1 MPISSGSFVVVDF
14 IDLGLSSTKLKVF
27 LLVNVIENLWIHVT
41 YLPRVFFLVNRSQQF
56 TSIKLDPECYYSKF
70 IDSCQL
76 LINNFSL
83 MQIIIRKLC

>member
-1 MPISSGSFVVVDF
+1 VVDF
-14 IDLGLSSTKLKVF
+14 MDLGLSSTKLKVF

-56 TSIKLDPECYYSKF
+56 TSIKLDPEYCYYSKF